1 MLNCRD
7 VAHEASDYIDHN
19 LSWWRRLL
27 FRLHL
32 FICSKCRRFVSH
44 VHITREFIRKRGH
57 LKTSEQDVQKV
68 MSSVEKSKQG

>member
-7 VAHEASDYIDHN
+7 VAHEASDYIDDN

-32 FICSKCRRFVSH
+32 FLCANCRRFVSH
-44 VHITREFIRKRGH
+44 VHITRDFLRKRGH
-57 LKTSEQDVQKV
+57 LKASSSEVDKV
-68 MSSVEKSKQG
+68 MTGIDQSKQD